1 MLGAGALYGVLEAA
15 FGLVLVL
22 ATAVR
27 GHPPPAWLDA
37 VKAVSKTDVGAFGA
51 RWVLHATV
59 GLARTRK
66 LFVGIGLVIEGGVR
80 AALLVAV
87 ARGNRTATAV
97 AGAVFGVVAAGGLIV
112 AGANPPIGTFV
123 VAALNVTLA
132 VAVALQLRDVLAS
145 QPRRA

>member
-1 MLGAGALYGVLEAA
+1 MFGAGVLYGVVEAT

-27 GHPPPAWLDA
+27 GHPPAAWLDA

-66 LFVGIGLVIEGGVR
+66 LFVGIGLMLEGAIR
-80 AALLVAV
+80 AALLVGV
-87 ARGNRTATAV
+87 ARGNRTVTAV
-97 AGAVFGVVAAGGLIV
+97 ATVVFGAVAAGGLIV
-112 AGANPPIGTFV
+112 AGPNPPIGTFV
-123 VAALNVTLA
+123 TAALNVTVAL
-132 VAVALQLRDVLAS
+132 AVALQLRDAWAS